1 MDERVETNL
10 MNSDTENLL
19 QKFGKNLI
27 LKEDLSKYNWFNL
40 GGPADIFFKP
50 ENKEQLKSFLKEIKQ
65 KSYKVYILGAGSNT
79 LIRDSGIK
87 GIVIKL
93 GSKFSEIKLLEKD
106 TIEVGAGILDRKVA
120 DFAQNNCISNLEFL
134 SCIPGSIGGAIIMNS
149 GCYGTD
155 ISKILLSIKVIDEKG
170 EEKEIPNKD
179 INFCYRGSAIPKNY
193 IILSAILK
201 GSNSPK
207 NSIEKKQKEL
217 IQRKKILQ
225 PSQVKTGGS
234 TFKNDSTK
242 KAWQLIK
249 ESGCEKFSV
258 GDAKISEKHC
268 NFFINNGKAKTSDIE
283 ALIKKVKNQVKSKT
297 GINLELEIKII
308 GDEK

>member
-1 MDERVETNL
+1 MDERVETNF

-50 ENKEQLKSFLKEIKQ
+50 ENKEQLKNFLKEVEQ
-65 KSYKVYILGAGSNT
+65 KNYRIYILGAGSNT

-120 DFAQNNCISNLEFL
+120 DFAQKNCISDLEFL
-134 SCIPGSIGGAIIMNS
+134 SCIPGSIGGAVIMNS

-155 ISKILLSIKVIDEKG
+155 ISKILLSIKVLDEKG

-207 NSIEKKQKEL
+207 NSIEKKQREL
-217 IQRKKILQ
+217 IHRKKDSQ

-234 TFKNDSTK
+234 TFKNNNTK
-242 KAWQLIK
+242 KA
-249 ESGCEKFSV
+249 
-258 GDAKISEKHC
+258 
-268 NFFINNGKAKTSDIE
+268 
-283 ALIKKVKNQVKSKT
+283 
-297 GINLELEIKII
+297 
-308 GDEK
+308 